1 MARKKF
7 NKKTAVTYS
16 VVHRSHEDSLYYDND
31 ASKHVLV
38 AKSQSQEPK
47 IVPKGYSSRQL
58 ETQLDQSDLAT
69 IRDNE
74 GLAAQYGIFYDD
86 SKYDYMQ
93 HLRPMGQQKDAVFI
107 PRTSKDEKTPKKKLD
122 DLLEDVMPS
131 KTTRRAGHDDLENI
145 PHELQGFNPDMDG
158 RLREVLEALEDDAYV
173 DTEDVELDDLLKS
186 GEVDLDE
193 FYDDEDF
200 DEWDMDN
207 YDDDF
212 SGADDESGQ
221 EEDYEELELE
231 NPYNDGEA
239 PIDAQEEEEGD
250 VTAPSAAIHTGWER
264 DFARF
269 KKQAPKQND
278 WDSDDEFEDEGLDT
292 LADLPATSQTGSK
305 KKQSKT
311 KTRRKMGAMTDTLA
325 FSMTSSALFRTE
337 GLTLLDD
344 RFEKLNALYE
354 KPNVDQD
361 YTEFDMKDERPDL
374 EGMLDEFLD
383 TYELG
388 SGGRKLVKK
397 NAEVKRLQKAADLVS
412 KGKAAER
419 RRREDGADKLGA
431 SFGKMKI

>member
-7 NKKTAVTYS
+7 NKKSAVTYS

-38 AKSQSQEPK
+38 QKSQSQEPK
-47 IVPKGYSSRQL
+47 IVPKGYSTRQL
-58 ETQLDQSDLAT
+58 ETQLDETELAAV
-69 IRDNE
+69 RDNE

-107 PRTSKDEKTPKKKLD
+107 PRTSKDEKAPPKKKLD

-158 RLREVLEALEDDAYV
+158 RLREVLEALEDEAYV
-173 DTEDVELDDLLKS
+173 DTEDVELEDLLKS

-193 FYDDEDF
+193 FYEDDDF

-212 SGADDESGQ
+212 SGEDESGAEDLEYQ
-221 EEDYEELELE
+221 EVELE

-239 PIDAQEEEEGD
+239 PIDAQEENEG
-250 VTAPSAAIHTGWER
+250 VAPSAAIHTGWER

-278 WDSDDEFEDEGLDT
+278 WDSEDEFEDEGLDT
-292 LADLPATSQTGSK
+292 LADLPANSQAGSK

-344 RFEKLNALYE
+344 RFEKLNAQYE
-354 KPNVDQD
+354 KPEVEQD
-361 YTEFDMKDERPDL
+361 YTEFDMKAERPDL

-397 NAEVKRLQKAADLVS
+397 NDEVKRLQKAADLVS
-412 KGKAAER
+412 KGKVAER
-419 RRREDGADKLGA
+419 RRREDAGDKLGA
-431 SFGKMKI
+431 SFGKMRI